1 MDAKVMVDVQTLK
14 FTFVPVYIEE
24 GTGLYVGKY
33 RF

>member
-1 MDAKVMVDVQTLK
+1 MVGVLTLK

-24 GTGLYVGKY
+24 GAALYVGKY